1 MKPWEKL
8 ATATT
13 PDGTWLE
20 LRRHDGEYVIR
31 ADGYDLMTSR
41 MHGSEDAMMRLAC
54 PAPKP
59 GATVLI
65 GGLGMGYTL
74 RAALSLLPP
83 DGHAVVAELVPEV
96 VEWNRGEMGELAGRP
111 LDDPRTELSN
121 GDVAI
126 AIRKGAGRY
135 DAILLDV
142 DNGPDALTQETNGW
156 LYSYRGLVSAY
167 DALRPKGSLAVWSV
181 ADEPSFERRLRSA
194 GFTPSTHL
202 VNAHGN
208 RGKRQVVFVGKKR

>member
-8 ATATT
+8 ATTTT

-20 LRRHDGEYVIR
+20 LRRHDGEFVFR

-41 MHGSEDAMMRLAC
+41 QHGSEDAMMALAC
-54 PAPKP
+54 PKPGP

-74 RAALSLLPP
+74 RSTLDLLPP
-83 DGHAVVAELVPEV
+83 DGKAVVAELVPDV
-96 VEWNRGEMGELAGRP
+96 VAWNREYMGGLNGNP
-111 LDDPRTELSN
+111 LDDPRTELFE

-126 AIRKGAGRY
+126 AIRKGVGRF

-142 DNGPDALTQETNGW
+142 DNGPDALTQRYNGW
-156 LYSYRGLVSAY
+156 LYSHSGLVGSY
-167 DALRPKGSLAVWSV
+167 DALRPKGALAVWSV
-181 ADEPSFERRLRSA
+181 ADEPSFEHRLSSV
-194 GFTPSTHL
+194 GFRPSTHK

-208 RGKRQVVFVGKKR
+208 RGTRQIVFIGRKR